1 MFAHC
6 TTPFTRTRLLAASMA
21 STRCG
26 GVPGCGGKWMFLHCV
41 HCLAC
46 AVSESGRHRGKETAH
61 TTVPLP
67 CTTLTKRQTFDNRP
81 NPTTLRTVSR
91 LWGSGV
97 VRLAVGSPLVA
108 QCTHFRRVLRLL
120 RLGCRETQE
129 AGIGSNHRVVV
140 RTTRQLQQSGKR
152 LWDSGEKVGKGGLLG
167 RRVRL

>member
-1 MFAHC
+1 M
-6 TTPFTRTRLLAASMA
+6 ASM
-21 STRCG
+21 RCG

-97 VRLAVGSPLVA
+97 VRLAVGSTLLA
-108 QCTHFRRVLRLL
+108 QCTDFRRVLRLL

-129 AGIGSNHRVVV
+129 AGIDSNHRVVV
-140 RTTRQLQQSGKR
+140 RTRRQPQESEKGLTDG
-152 LWDSGEKVGKGGLLG
+152 GEKVGKGGLLG